1 MRALAL
7 IPCCVTIIVAADPA
21 LAQTETPPQDQLVL
35 PDQPPAREPLEF
47 YSLAEDEA
55 YYIRF
60 SGLIT
65 EPQNDGRSLD
75 SGEPIGFDTGGG
87 VSLGIG
93 YTFYDAPVA
102 IELEW
107 TYREFDVESVGSL
120 SADGDISLNTIAAN
134 LLLDQAN
141 IIGPVGAYAGLG
153 AGVRINQFKFSSS
166 SGQSELKVDG
176 DGFYWQAMAGLTVSL
191 GERTQLFGG
200 VRWSDAGTIDDNDLS
215 VDTETLD
222 YEIGIRLFF

>member
-1 MRALAL
+1 MRTSVFISCCAAAALG
-7 IPCCVTIIVAADPA
+7 AAPA
-21 LAQTETPPQDQLVL
+21 AAQTERQAEDRLLL
-35 PDQPPAREPLEF
+35 PDTTPAREPLDF

-65 EPQNDGRSLD
+65 EPQNDGRSSD
-75 SGEPIGFDTGGG
+75 TGEPIGFDTGGG
-87 VSLGIG
+87 ISLGIG
-93 YTFYDAPVA
+93 YTFPDAPVA
-102 IELEW
+102 IEVEW
-107 TYREFDVESVGSL
+107 TYREFDVESVGAL

-153 AGVRINQFKFSSS
+153 AGVRINRFKFSSS

-191 GERTQLFGG
+191 GERTQVFGG
-200 VRWSDAGTIDDNDLS
+200 VRWSDAGTIDDDGLKA
-215 VDTETLD
+215 DTETLD
-222 YEIGIRLFF
+222 YEIGIRLLF

>member
-1 MRALAL
+1 MRF
-7 IPCCVTIIVAADPA
+7 PA
-21 LAQTETPPQDQLVL
+21 LTTCFAAALCAAAPAGAQQEDRLLLEDPG
-35 PDQPPAREPLEF
+35 PAREPLDF

-55 YYIRF
+55 YYIRL
-60 SGLIT
+60 SGLVS

-87 VSLGIG
+87 ISFGIG
-93 YTFYDAPVA
+93 YTFPDAPVA
-102 IELEW
+102 VEVEW

-120 SADGDISLNTIAAN
+120 TADGDISMNTIAAN

-141 IIGPVGAYAGLG
+141 IIGPVGVYAGLG
-153 AGVRINQFKFSSS
+153 AGVRVNRFKLGST

-176 DGFYWQAMAGLTVSL
+176 EGFYWQAMAGLTVSL

-200 VRWSDAGTIDDNDLS
+200 VRWSDAGTIEDDGIRADIES
-215 VDTETLD
+215 VD
-222 YEIGIRLFF
+222 YEIGIRLLF